1 MDASPAPS
9 PPPESDGQETDR
21 SSESSRRWP
30 KGTKRRFFG
39 RWTRRL
45 MAVAIAIFATLIVS
59 FFSLDLG
66 QINLGGGRSLRALA
80 EREASKYLERPMHI
94 GRLSANITPGS
105 YTLYDVVIEG
115 RKPGD
120 RPFLK
125 AKRIHVQMQYLPLLR
140 RQIILESTLSDWQM
154 VMETWSDGHNLPKL
168 TPKTTGTGPRRVT
181 TTVTVFAHGG
191 EFTFED
197 HVTPWS
203 VVCRQLDFSLVRAE
217 SLKTYVGIA
226 QFDDGVV
233 QIQKFLPMSAKMRAW
248 FRLDGPRVQITHGDL
263 TTDGARSHING
274 YVDFSKQEHFYNV
287 SSTVN
292 FPRMRELFFTN
303 ETWKLEGEGQFTGA
317 FHLYKGGRRLLGQF
331 TSEDTA
337 VNGIRFQDLHGS
349 LIWDTTRFA
358 VTHADSRFYGGDMNF
373 VYSLEPLGTP
383 RGATATFSGDYEDVD
398 VGAFTRYFNWNYL
411 EPQGR
416 MSGTFAMAWPNG
428 HFSTG
433 LQGEGDTT
441 ISPPAGES
449 VVSPTLPS
457 LPPEPEAAPEP
468 AAGTVPKKTKSD
480 FDKYLPLG
488 RIPIGGH
495 IAYRSTPDG
504 FTFDD
509 SSIATP
515 STFVSFSGDSSRAN
529 PRLPFHVTSHDW
541 QGSSRL
547 LAAILSQ
554 ITGRTGAVEVNGRGT
569 FDGVMT
575 GSWSQPHIEGK
586 FAGDRMQV
594 WDVKWGQAVGD
605 LVIENRY
612 VTIANGVISRPA
624 SGATIL
630 ADGKFSLGYPR
641 DDGGDEI
648 DARIR
653 LQNWPL
659 RDIRHAFNQ
668 DDWPVEGTVGLADL
682 QLKGRYEGPIGS
694 GKLRIDQG
702 TAWGEQFASASGDL
716 VFEGTGLRV
725 RAIEMS
731 KGTGVITG
739 QALLG
744 WDGTYSF
751 DVNGDRI
758 GIDTL
763 DLVKFPLAPL
773 TGSLRFSAK
782 GSGTFDSPSYT
793 FDGFI
798 ADLYAGDE
806 GIGQVRGRLV
816 VRNKLLTIEQLTVQ
830 DPRLSLSGGGTI
842 SLDETSTANLRFSFL
857 NSSLDPYLKFYAP
870 KMSPYTRIVAGGNVT
885 ITGPLIDRQLLKIEA
900 VVDETT
906 ITLLDYNLHNEG
918 EVKLSFAGNAF
929 KIGQMHLTGQ
939 DTKLEIAGGIDA
951 GESRISLV
959 VTGGA
964 NLGILQLFS
973 RELAASGA
981 ATVAARLEGPLDAPA
996 LTGEAKI
1003 DNGRLKLHAL
1013 PQSLTEINGPIT
1025 MDGTS
1030 IRVDGLRAKLGEG
1043 DVVFGGSISLRGYV
1057 PEQFQLTAT
1066 GTTMH
1071 LRYPPGLQ
1079 STVNMN
1085 LQLVGPVDA
1094 PRLSGEVE
1102 VLQAAFRGQ
1111 LEQAE
1116 LVTLATGGL
1125 GTTPGTLSTPA
1136 IAPESGI
1143 PISLDVRINTPAPVT
1158 FIDRSDATIDGR
1170 ANLRISGTIDKPE
1183 MLGDVSIEHGQI
1195 TFGGN
1200 RYTVRHGTIE
1210 FLNRQ
1215 RIDPVFDVELETRPR
1230 SGSQVFT
1237 VTLRINGTF
1246 SKFAI
1251 SAESDPYLSQPEV
1264 LSLLLG
1270 APADV
1275 TNVESQLRSPQ
1286 AAQERLVQL
1295 AAAQIITSPI
1305 TSRVG
1310 SVFERGIPVIDTFQ
1324 FAPILDTQFGQRLN
1338 PSARVTLGTRISSRV
1353 FLTYS
1358 RTVGA
1363 DQSELIL
1370 IEYEQSDRIS
1380 WVLSRNNEDRTFA
1393 LDFRV
1398 RYVF

>member
-1 MDASPAPS
+1 MDASPAL
-9 PPPESDGQETDR
+9 PPPPPSGGETPEHPSDEA
-21 SSESSRRWP
+21 RRWP
-30 KGTKRRFFG
+30 KGTKRRFVS
-39 RWTRRL
+39 RWTRRFL
-45 MAVAIAIFATLIVS
+45 AIGIAVFATLIVS

-66 QINLGGGRSLRALA
+66 RINLGGGRTLKALA
-80 EREASKYLERPMHI
+80 ERQATNYLERPMHI
-94 GRLSANITPGS
+94 GRLEAHVTPGR
-105 YTLYDVVIEG
+105 YTLHNVVIEG

-120 RPFLK
+120 RPFLT
-125 AKRIHVQMQYLPLLR
+125 AKRIDVQLQYWPLFSR
-140 RQIILESTLSDWQM
+140 KIILETTLSDWQM
-154 VMETWSDGHNLPKL
+154 VMETFSDGHNLPKL
-168 TPKTTGTGPRRVT
+168 TPKTTRVGKRTFT
-181 TTVTVFAHGG
+181 TTITANAHRGD
-191 EFTFED
+191 FTFSD

-203 VVCRQLDFSLVRAE
+203 VVCRNLEFSLVRAE
-217 SLKTYVGIA
+217 NLQTYLGIA
-226 QFDDGVV
+226 QFDHGVV
-233 QIQKFLPMSAKMRAW
+233 QIQNFQPMWATMRTW

-263 TTDGARSHING
+263 TTDGARTHFNG
-274 YVDFSKQEHFYNV
+274 YVDFSKQEHLYNV
-287 SSTVN
+287 SATVN

-303 ETWKLEGEGQFTGA
+303 ETWKLVGDGQFTGS

-331 TSEDTA
+331 TSEEA
-337 VNGIRFQDLHGS
+337 GVNGLQFQDLHGS
-349 LIWDTTRFA
+349 LIWDTQRFA

-373 VYSLEPLGTP
+373 AYSLEPLGSP
-383 RGATATFSGDYEDVD
+383 KGATATFGGDYDGVD
-398 VGAFTRYFNWNYL
+398 VREVSRFFNWNYL

-433 LQGEGDTT
+433 MQGEGDTT
-441 ISPPAGES
+441 ITPPSGATVVSATLPPA
-449 VVSPTLPS
+449 SPAP
-457 LPPEPEAAPEP
+457 AAPEP
-468 AAGTVPKKTKSD
+468 ETIPGQHTAKSQ
-480 FDKYLPLG
+480 FDKYQPLG
-488 RIPIGGH
+488 PVPIGGH
-495 IAYRSTPDG
+495 VAYRFTPDG

-515 STFVSFSGDSSRAN
+515 TTFVSFSGDSSRSN
-529 PRLPFHVTSHDW
+529 PRVPFHVTSHDW

-554 ITGRTGAVEVNGRGT
+554 ITSRTGAVEVDGRGT

-575 GSWSQPHIEGK
+575 GSWSSPHIEGK
-586 FAGDRMQV
+586 FAGEQMKV
-594 WDVKWGQAVGD
+594 WDVVWGPAVGD

-612 VTIANGVISRPA
+612 VTITNGVIGNP
-624 SGATIL
+624 SGASML

-641 DDGGDEI
+641 DDGGDDI
-648 DARIR
+648 DARI
-653 LQNWPL
+653 QIKNWPL
-659 RDIRHAFNQ
+659 KEIRHAFKQ
-668 DDWPVEGTVGLADL
+668 DDWPVEGTVGFADL
-682 QLKGRYEGPIGS
+682 QLKGPYEGPFGS

-702 TAWGEQFASASGDL
+702 TAWGESFASASGEL

-725 RAIEMS
+725 RAIEMT
-731 KGTGVITG
+731 KGSGVITG

-751 DVNGDRI
+751 GVNGDRI

-773 TGSLRFSAK
+773 TGSLRFAAK

-842 SLDETSTANLRFSFL
+842 SLDETSSANLRFTFL
-857 NSSLDPYLKFYAP
+857 NSSLDPYLKFFAP
-870 KMSPYTRIVAGGNVT
+870 KMSPYTRIIVGGSITV
-885 ITGPLIDRQLLKIEA
+885 TGPLVDRQLLQIEA
-900 VVDETT
+900 VVDEAT
-906 ITLLDYNLHNEG
+906 ITLLDYNLRNEG
-918 EVKLSFAGNAF
+918 EVQLSFAGNAF
-929 KIGQMHLTGQ
+929 KIGQMHLAGN

-951 GESRISLV
+951 AESRISLV
-959 VTGGA
+959 VTGSA

-981 ATVAARLEGPLDAPA
+981 ATVAARLEGPLDTMA
-996 LTGEAKI
+996 LTGEAQI
-1003 DNGRLKLHAL
+1003 VDGRLKLHAL

-1030 IRVDGLRAKLGEG
+1030 IQVNGLRAKLGEG

-1094 PRLSGEVE
+1094 PRLIGDVE

-1111 LEQAE
+1111 LETE
-1116 LVTLATGGL
+1116 GLVALATS
-1125 GTTPGTLSTPA
+1125 GTAGVGPGALSTPP
-1136 IAPESGI
+1136 IAPEPGI
-1143 PISLDVRINTPAPVT
+1143 SIGLDIRINTPAPVT
-1158 FIDRSDATIDGR
+1158 FIERSDARLEGR
-1170 ANLRISGTIDKPE
+1170 ANLRISGTLDRPE
-1183 MLGDVSIEHGQI
+1183 MLGDVTIEHGEI
-1195 TFGGN
+1195 SFGGN
-1200 RYTVRHGTIE
+1200 RYTVRHGSIE
-1210 FLNRQ
+1210 FLNRT

-1246 SKFAI
+1246 SKFAMT
-1251 SAESDPYLSQPEV
+1251 AESDPYLSQTEV

-1270 APADV
+1270 APLDV

-1324 FAPILDTQFGQRLN
+1324 FAPILDQQFGQRLN
-1338 PSARVTLGTRISSRV
+1338 PSARVTLGTRISSRLY
-1353 FLTYS
+1353 LTYS
-1358 RTVGA
+1358 RTVGP

-1380 WVLSRNNEDRTFA
+1380 WVLSRDNEDRTFA